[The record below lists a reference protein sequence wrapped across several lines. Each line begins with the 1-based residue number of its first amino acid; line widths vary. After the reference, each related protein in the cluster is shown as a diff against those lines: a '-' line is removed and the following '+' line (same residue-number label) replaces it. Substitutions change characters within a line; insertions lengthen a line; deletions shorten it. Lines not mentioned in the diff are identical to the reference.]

1 MSYQPYTIDNSLDLN
16 KLKVV
21 EGYTKQ
27 ELDNIKTGL
36 QDFEDGKNKAT
47 ANWGE
52 LTELLDEHTK
62 LICTSETYAKN
73 NYGKIP
79 SNGKPKQ
86 TVADSMNTDLK
97 QLNNTNTETY
107 ILGSIALASLVV
119 LTLYL

>member
-1 MSYQPYTIDNSLDLN
+1 MSYQPYTIDNFLDLN

-21 EGYTKQ
+21 EGYTNEDLTAIKD
-27 ELDNIKTGL
+27 ELT
-36 QDFEDGKNKAT
+36 QFENGKNTAT

-52 LTELLDEHTK
+52 LNDLLVEHNN
-62 LICTSETYAKN
+62 LNMSEKYSKN

-86 TVADSMNTDLK
+86 TVADSMNTDLQK
-97 QLNNTNTETY
+97 LNNTNTETY

-119 LTLYL
+119 LTLYM

>member
-21 EGYTKQ
+21 EGYTNEDLKAIKD
-27 ELDNIKTGL
+27 ELTK
-36 QDFEDGKNKAT
+36 FENGKNTAM

-52 LTELLDEHTK
+52 LNDLYAEHTK
-62 LICTSETYAKN
+62 LNTSEKYAKN

-119 LTLYL
+119 LTLYM

>member
-21 EGYTKQ
+21 EGYTTEDLTTIKN
-27 ELDNIKTGL
+27 ELTN
-36 QDFEDGKNKAT
+36 FENGKNTAI

-52 LTELLDEHTK
+52 LNDLLDEHTK
-62 LICTSETYAKN
+62 LNTSDKYAKN

>member
-1 MSYQPYTIDNSLDLN
+1 MSYQPYTIDNILDLN

-21 EGYTKQ
+21 EGYTQQ
-27 ELDNIKTGL
+27 ELDNITTGL

-52 LTELLDEHTK
+52 LTDLLDEHTK
-62 LICTSETYAKN
+62 LITSETYGKN

-79 SNGKPKQ
+79 SNGKQKT

-97 QLNNTNTETY
+97 QLNNTNSETY
-107 ILGSIALASLVV
+107 ILGSIALASLVI